1 MKIMYLLIVFLPLLG
16 SFVAGFF
23 GRFLGSERI
32 AIMTTTHNI
41 VLFSIFMIGL
51 IFLFRLLCF
60 RKKKGFLLKL
70 LYISLL
76 FFISVFCYF
85 LRIYLLSRLSLHF
98 TDLFSFLVVCSVVSG
113 AGQSLPLPPTA
124 SSPVPSISIG
134 GDSWIEECFGTQPEE
149 SSSAPAQGQR
159 QQEEGCLFQPTQPST
174 ARAPEPSTSSTWSG
188 SWIRDWL
195 YPEVSSSA
203 PNQGGQPQE
212 EGCLFQPTQPSPAD
226 SRQEPTPPHSTEPEA
241 APPSQSVSPYPYAFD
256 LIGGESVEGIK
267 RRLLLRH
274 EGDFTFEV
282 CELARIQAED
292 LFEAKVEILREMS
305 RLDPEGPWLER
316 GARALDNPRTSTGE
330 ESLERLFSIL
340 DQLKEGGRESDA
352 FIRLKKK
359 L

>member
-1 MKIMYLLIVFLPLLG
+1 
-16 SFVAGFF
+16 
-23 GRFLGSERI
+23 
-32 AIMTTTHNI
+32 MTTTHNI
-41 VLFSIFMIGL
+41 VLFSIGL
-51 IFLFRLLCF
+51 IFLFRLFCF

-159 QQEEGCLFQPTQPST
+159 QQEEGCLFQPTQPS
-174 ARAPEPSTSSTWSG
+174 
-188 SWIRDWL
+188 
-195 YPEVSSSA
+195 
-203 PNQGGQPQE
+203 
-212 EGCLFQPTQPSPAD
+212 PAD

-256 LIGGESVEGIK
+256 LIGGDSVEGIK